1 MMCNLQRLTL
11 IACDDQRERD
21 WNHYA
26 ETATRL
32 VFLGGGTL
40 LRCEILAALCEPTL
54 DVERLIIDRAAT
66 AEQFLDVLAHLPSE
80 FSGDVVRL
88 DDRGAGFLSAAGRGG
103 DRVLYALQPK
113 DVRFYLGMHDL
124 IVQRELEMI
133 A

>member
-1 MMCNLQRLTL
+1 MDNHQRLTL
-11 IACDDQRERD
+11 IACDDHHERT
-21 WNHYA
+21 WNQYA

-40 LRCEILAALCEPTL
+40 LRSEILAALCEPTL
-54 DVERLIIDRAAT
+54 DVERLIIDCAST

-88 DDRGAGFLSAAGRGG
+88 DERGSGFLSAAGRGG
-103 DRVLYALQPK
+103 DRKLYSLQPK

-124 IVQRELEMI
+124 IIERELEMI

>member
-1 MMCNLQRLTL
+1 MMPTSQRLTL
-11 IACDDQRERD
+11 VACEDYRERD
-21 WNHYA
+21 WNQYS
-26 ETATRL
+26 ETTPRL

-40 LRCEILAALCEPTL
+40 LRFEILAALCEPAL
-54 DVERLIIDRAAT
+54 DIERLILDCTAT
-66 AEQFLDVLAHLPSE
+66 AEQFLDVLAHLPAA

-88 DDRGAGFLSAAGRGG
+88 DERGAGFLSAAGRGG

-124 IVQRELEMI
+124 IVERELEMI

>member
-1 MMCNLQRLTL
+1 MCTQRLTL
-11 IACDDQRERD
+11 IACEDHRERD

-26 ETATRL
+26 ETARRL
-32 VFLGGGTL
+32 VFLGGGTP
-40 LRCEILAALCEPTL
+40 LRSEVLAALCEPTL
-54 DVERLIIDRAAT
+54 DIERLILDRTAT

-88 DDRGAGFLSAAGRGG
+88 DERGAGFLSAAGRGG

>member
-1 MMCNLQRLTL
+1 MCTSQRLTL
-11 IACDDQRERD
+11 IACTDERERD

-26 ETATRL
+26 EMATRL

-40 LRCEILAALCEPTL
+40 LRFEILAALCEPTL
-54 DVERLIIDRAAT
+54 DIERLILDGTAT
-66 AEQFLDVLAHLPSE
+66 AEQFLDVLANLPVE

-88 DDRGAGFLSAAGRGG
+88 DERGSGFLSASGRGG